1 MAAEVAGQISTVST
15 AWAVFSVIGGS
26 LIGAAISAGMTFFT
40 LRKNIAAAKAD
51 RDEDR
56 MELRKAR
63 GYALLFKMIRL
74 TSDLHTLGK
83 AIKECMAEAKAAG
96 FDGTPWQ
103 VVRPI
108 VPLPDPVKF
117 APEEMALVLSID
129 SGLFNEMGA
138 LDELHKSTVALIKM
152 YNTERVKI
160 MERFGAKMEGSVGTT
175 GLTEQEKN
183 WLEPRAFQLNQLVG
197 LMLQR
202 TEEDGKEAWSALEK
216 LHAMLEKSF
225 DLKHKLERKRPDE
238 LQPHPAS

>member
-1 MAAEVAGQISTVST
+1 MAGEVAGQISTVST

-26 LIGAAISAGMTFFT
+26 LVGAAISAGMTFLT
-40 LRKNIAAAKAD
+40 LRKNIAAAKAN

-56 MELRKAR
+56 LELRKAR
-63 GYALLFKMIRL
+63 GYSLLFKMIRL
-74 TSDLHTLGK
+74 TSDLHTLGSAVK
-83 AIKECMAEAKAAG
+83 GCLAEAKETG
-96 FDGTPWQ
+96 FEGLPFQ

-129 SGLFNEMGA
+129 SGLFNDMGA
-138 LDELHKSTVALIKM
+138 LDELHKSTVALFEM
-152 YNTERVKI
+152 YNTERTKVL
-160 MERFGAKMEGSVGTT
+160 ERFGAKMDGAIGTT

-183 WLEPRAFQLNQLVG
+183 WFEPRAFQLNQLVM

-216 LHAMLEKSF
+216 LHATLEKNF
-225 DLKHKLERKRPDE
+225 DLKHKLERKHPDV
-238 LQPHPAS
+238 LQSQPTV

>member
-1 MAAEVAGQISTVST
+1 MADVSTVST

-26 LIGAAISAGMTFFT
+26 LIGAGISAGMAFFT
-40 LRKNIAAAKAD
+40 LRKNINAAKAN

-56 MELRKAR
+56 LELRKAR

-74 TSDLHTLGK
+74 TSDLHTLGNAVK
-83 AIKECMAEAKAAG
+83 GCLADARAAG
-96 FDGTPWQ
+96 FEGAPFQ
-103 VVRPI
+103 VVMPV

-138 LDELHKSTVALIKM
+138 LDELHKSTVALFEM
-152 YNTERVKI
+152 YNSERTKI
-160 MERFGAKMEGSVGTT
+160 LERFGAKMEGALGTT

-183 WLEPRAFQLNQLVG
+183 WFEPRAFQLNQLVG

-202 TEEDGKEAWSALEK
+202 TDEDGKEAWNALEK
-216 LHAMLEKSF
+216 LHAALEKNF
-225 DLKHKLERKRPDE
+225 DLKHKLERKRPAE
-238 LQPHPAS
+238 AGPAATAA